1 MRQLCNLKVSGYE
14 SPEGS
19 KKVDTVGDVVNIVD
33 IVKEICFKT
42 NRLKLKQYKKKSM
55 DNLGIPLDS
64 EFIHMDSEVIRATC
78 DLKRLFHEVVK
89 GCSK

>member
-1 MRQLCNLKVSGYE
+1 
-14 SPEGS
+14 
-19 KKVDTVGDVVNIVD
+19 
-33 IVKEICFKT
+33 
-42 NRLKLKQYKKKSM
+42 M

-64 EFIHMDSEVIRATC
+64 EVIHMDSEVIRATC